1 MRYRTQKAV
10 REDYELNLIDGL
22 TFIIEM
28 KKVLEYQNDLKTK
41 LKKKRIY
48 ELLEM
53 RKKENMETKNKTPKT
68 IADLELE
75 LKENKSVSRLA
86 KQYQQSLDDIKQAEE
101 ELKGRK
107 RRHKYW
113 LESLVRDGELLNN

>member
-1 MRYRTQKAV
+1 M
-10 REDYELNLIDGL
+10 
-22 TFIIEM
+22 
-28 KKVLEYQNDLKTK
+28 
-41 LKKKRIY
+41 
-48 ELLEM
+48 
-53 RKKENMETKNKTPKT
+53 ENNKTTKT

-86 KQYQQSLDDIKQAEE
+86 KQYQQSLDDIKRAQE
-101 ELKGRK
+101 ELKDRK